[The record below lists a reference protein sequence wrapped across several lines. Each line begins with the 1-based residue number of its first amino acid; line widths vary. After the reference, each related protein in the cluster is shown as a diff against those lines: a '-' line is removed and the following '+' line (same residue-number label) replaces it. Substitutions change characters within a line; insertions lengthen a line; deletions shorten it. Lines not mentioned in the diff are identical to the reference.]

1 MFNEQGGLRTDVF
14 SNLLGEDFVK
24 IAFEAAKAADPAA
37 KLYINDYK
45 FVSPNP
51 NPSNQSTNLPT
62 APLKKVLPTPKQ
74 PG

>member
-45 FVSPNP
+45 FVFPIP
-51 NPSNQSTNLPT
+51 KLSNQPTNLPT
-62 APLKKVLPTPKQ
+62 APLKRVLPTPKQ
-74 PG
+74 LG

>member
-45 FVSPNP
+45 FVSPIP
-51 NPSNQSTNLPT
+51 NPSNQPTNYPI
-62 APLKKVLPTPKQ
+62 AQLKRALPTPKQ
-74 PG
+74 PE